1 MASNNFAIIPSEV
14 KARDLKSRLAIS
26 LYLLKKNINV
36 FIGEIGSIYF
46 YINLFPKSV
55 FLEKS
60 ISVNK
65 LDSLLKL
72 KRKNHKIVNLD
83 EEGFGSFD
91 NPWLLPIL

>member
-46 YINLFPKSV
+46 YIDLLPEGV

-60 ISVNK
+60 ISVNR

-72 KRKNHKIVNLD
+72 KKKK
-83 EEGFGSFD
+83 S
-91 NPWLLPIL
+91 